1 MTDREQAQAAGQQ
14 PLDSEHR
21 MQMGLVDALDHAVRQ
36 RRPRKER
43 DEILDQLITFTSVH
57 FGSERLLM
65 RLHAYPDY
73 DAHGLEHD
81 GFEERLQAFRRLC
94 DRGNDGAILREIG
107 RLRAWL
113 AGHIGASDARLHDHL
128 ADHSTEWPTATD
140 PSGG

>member
-1 MTDREQAQAAGQQ
+1 
-14 PLDSEHR
+14 
-21 MQMGLVDALDHAVRQ
+21 
-36 RRPRKER
+36 
-43 DEILDQLITFTSVH
+43 
-57 FGSERLLM
+57 M

-94 DRGNDGAILREIG
+94 GRGNDGAVLREIG

-128 ADHSTEWPTATD
+128 AGHGTGGPTVTD

>member
-1 MTDREQAQAAGQQ
+1 MADREQAHTADDR

-21 MQMGLVDALDHAVRQ
+21 VQMGLVDALDHAVRQ
-36 RRPRKER
+36 RFPRRQR

-57 FGSERLLM
+57 FSSERLLM

-81 GFEERLQAFRRLC
+81 GFEERLEAFRQLC
-94 DRGNDGAILREIG
+94 SRGNDGAILREIG

-113 AGHIGASDARLHDHL
+113 AGHIGGSDARLHDHL
-128 ADHSTEWPTATD
+128 EASPTAAHR
-140 PSGG
+140 SEG